1 MKLESGN
8 IGFKRINTVQYHYLY
23 LINNLVDCA
32 FTRNY
37 FIAKSI
43 AMLSIA
49 ECRKILGK
57 KFQNCTDQQIEKIRE
72 LLSQFAKMEVKRITK
87 RNK

>member
-1 MKLESGN
+1 
-8 IGFKRINTVQYHYLY
+8 
-23 LINNLVDCA
+23 
-32 FTRNY
+32 
-37 FIAKSI
+37 
-43 AMLSIA
+43 MLSIA